1 MTIDRAQ
8 FLPSQVPDGDFPVQL
23 SDTFSVPS
31 ERMAYLLAGLLETN
45 GSVLEIGTGS
55 GYQTAVLAEMCRDV
69 VSIESCPRPG
79 VSQKLPNNV
88 ALIYGDGFTF
98 NSGSEFDGILVTFAA
113 NRIPSTWGKQLK
125 QGGRLIVP
133 ELVGTSCR
141 ISVYERVGDT
151 LALDRVV
158 AYANFTDAI
167 QIEH

>member
-1 MTIDRAQ
+1 MTVDRTQ
-8 FLPSQVPDGDFPVQL
+8 FVPAGIPDGDFPVQL
-23 SDTFSVPS
+23 GETFSVPS
-31 ERMAYLLAGLLETN
+31 ERMAYLLAGLLETE

-55 GYQTAVLAEMCRDV
+55 GYQTAVLAEKCRDV
-69 VSIESCPRPG
+69 TSIEAQPRAG
-79 VSQKLPNNV
+79 VDHKLPNNV

-98 NSGSEFDGILVTFAA
+98 NSGEQFDGILVTFAA
-113 NRIPSTWGKQLK
+113 NRIPSSWGQQLK